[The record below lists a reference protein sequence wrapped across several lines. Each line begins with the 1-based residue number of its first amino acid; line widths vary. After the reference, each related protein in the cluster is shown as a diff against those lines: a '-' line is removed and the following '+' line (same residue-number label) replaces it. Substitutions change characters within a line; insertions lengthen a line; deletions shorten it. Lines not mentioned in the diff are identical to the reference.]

1 MVRWLE
7 LQNEQNTECQILS
20 RIFHWSW
27 QNSTHSAITTLF
39 FQNNFKLHNIFSS
52 QVIYVL
58 CSTTLMIISWYLVP
72 VPHLTQ
78 LSTLQM
84 VKLFKH
90 GTLFTRSIILI
101 STNDQFFPWK
111 SESNLFREIRSI
123 LSNNFNCTWSS
134 D

>member
-1 MVRWLE
+1 MPNFKSHISLTVAE
-7 LQNEQNTECQILS
+7 
-20 RIFHWSW
+20 
-27 QNSTHSAITTLF
+27 STHSEITTLF

-52 QVIYVL
+52 QVIYLPSVVFNYFNDYQL
-58 CSTTLMIISWYLVP
+58 ISVP
-72 VPHLTQ
+72 VSHLTQ
-78 LSTLQM
+78 LSTVQM

-90 GTLFTRSIILI
+90 GTFFTRSIILI